1 MEFFIGLIVW
11 LVLCG
16 AAAAY
21 ASNKG
26 RSGVGI
32 FFLSLFLSPLVGF
45 VVALTMEPNQEKLA
59 AAKGMKKCPEC
70 AQFVQADARTCPFCS
85 KAITTQTA
93 FSTGE
98 FSPDALSKKCP
109 DCAETIKLEAL
120 VCRFCGHKFEPA
132 EVQAAIQQAKAEF
145 EAKLPTEAEQ
155 LAASGMSPGTPCP
168 KCGSVNTFS
177 FTGAVTASR
186 WWKCAYAE
194 FLCCRKCGEKWQREN
209 STPVEYIFPPFS
221 ADR

>member
-45 VVALTMEPNQEKLA
+45 VVALAMEPNQQEVAEK
-59 AAKGMKKCPEC
+59 KGMKKCPEC
-70 AQFVQADARTCPFCS
+70 AQFIQADARTCPFCKKDLAVMVS
-85 KAITTQTA
+85 
-93 FSTGE
+93 STSE
-98 FSPDALSKKCP
+98 FTPDALSKKCP

-120 VCRFCGHKFEPA
+120 VCRFCGHKFERA
-132 EVQAAIQQAKAEF
+132 EVQAAIQQAKSEF
-145 EAKLPTEAEQ
+145 EEAQLEDAKRV
-155 LAASGMSPGTPCP
+155 AAGTSLVCP
-168 KCGSVNTFS
+168 KCGSAATVYE
-177 FTGAVTASR
+177 TGKPDHWWQEAMAVER
-186 WWKCAYAE
+186 
-194 FLCCRKCGEKWQREN
+194 CRACGWAWRP
-209 STPVEYIFPPFS
+209 SYW
-221 ADR
+221 